1 MMNMRLTLRMV
12 VILALGIALTGC
24 QTTPIPYSAWEPIS
38 EKESMVAMVLPADQK
53 SREITRKFRQNV
65 YQVQEIWNWTGGELF
80 LAQLSP
86 GRYYPFT
93 FETPDELKN
102 AAKNWNRLKRMRLVI
117 EDQDIEFTVGG
128 AGRVIYSVS
137 QSPERNHLC
146 FVFMQAIGDAD
157 GGDSPGGYEASGG
170 DATGYHCVRGDRSQK
185 AKLVDT
191 MLKVLDS
198 AKLRE

>member
-86 GRYYPFT
+86 ERYYPFT

-102 AAKNWNRLKRMRLVI
+102 AAKNWNRLKRMGLVI

-128 AGRVIYSVS
+128 AGRVIYSV
-137 QSPERNHLC
+137 
-146 FVFMQAIGDAD
+146 
-157 GGDSPGGYEASGG
+157 
-170 DATGYHCVRGDRSQK
+170 
-185 AKLVDT
+185 
-191 MLKVLDS
+191 
-198 AKLRE
+198 